1 MTASILSEEDKQ
13 EEKWK
18 LNLIIHNY
26 SEPSSTDPRARKKE
40 DIENISKLLKE
51 YVEVPATITNAIR
64 TGKQLDGPTV

>member
-13 EEKWK
+13 EE
-18 LNLIIHNY
+18 LNLIIQNY
-26 SEPSSTDPRARKKE
+26 SEPSSTDPQARKKE